1 MAKKDK
7 KKSSKGVMQ
16 MLRSRTTYLIII
28 ILVIGFGAIT
38 SRLAYLQTIGSS
50 YLQEKAVEQQLRD
63 TTISAKRGTI
73 YDAKGKVLAQ
83 SASVWKVVLAPAYF
97 ENNSQRKE
105 VARGLSRILELD
117 YKDVYKKTKQKSYY
131 VIIKSK
137 IESDTRDKILKFSK
151 KIS

>member
-73 YDAKGKVLAQ
+73 YDADGNVLAQ
-83 SASVWKVVLAPAYF
+83 SATVWNIFIDPL
-97 ENNSQRKE
+97 EIDDE
-105 VARGLSRILELD
+105 EERILIVDKFSELFEYD
-117 YKDVYKKTKQKSYY
+117 DEERKALYEKTKAEK
-131 VIIKSK
+131 
-137 IESDTRDKILKFSK
+137 E
-151 KIS
+151 